1 MGASWTSVT
10 RRKGVEAV
18 IEYRGYEYEA
28 LTRPLYSFAE
38 ADRLAGMTRGTSSRW
53 LKGYKYW
60 YAPEERRAM
69 PPLTAGQEPHGAV
82 SFVDLVEVVAAGRL
96 RQKGFSLRRIR
107 QINEYCQ
114 LALKMDRPLVTETF
128 KTNGRDVFVKAES
141 GFLLDVLHQR
151 GTQAWDE
158 VLDPFLDTLDYED
171 EMARRWWP
179 KGKDEPIVVDPDYG
193 FGLPVVW
200 RSGVRTEIVAERSR
214 AGDSEQEIA
223 YDFGISPAE
232 VRAALR
238 YELPDAA

>member
-1 MGASWTSVT
+1 M
-10 RRKGVEAV
+10 
-18 IEYRGYEYEA
+18 IEYQRHDYER

-38 ADRLAGMTRGTSSRW
+38 ADRLARVTRGTSSRW

-60 YAPEERRAM
+60 YSPEERRAM
-69 PPLTAGQEPHGAV
+69 PPITPGHEPPGVV
-82 SFVDLVEVVAAGRL
+82 SFIDLIEVIAAGKL

-114 LALKMDRPLVTETF
+114 LALSMDRPLVTETF

-141 GFLLDVLHQR
+141 GFLLDVLHER

-171 EMARRWWP
+171 ETARRWWP
-179 KGKDEPIVVDPDYG
+179 SGKDEPIVVDPDYG

-200 RSGVRTEIVAERSR
+200 RSGVRTEIVAERFR
-214 AGDSEQEIA
+214 AGDTRQEIA
-223 YDFGISPAE
+223 YDFGISPGE
-232 VRAALR
+232 VEAALR

>member
-1 MGASWTSVT
+1 M
-10 RRKGVEAV
+10 
-18 IEYRGYEYEA
+18 IGYQSYDYERLA
-28 LTRPLYSFAE
+28 RPLYSFAE
-38 ADRLAGMTRGTSSRW
+38 ADRLSGVTRGTSSRW

-60 YAPEERRAM
+60 YAPEEQRAMQRAM
-69 PPLTAGQEPHGAV
+69 PPITSRHEPPGAV
-82 SFVDLVEVVAAGRL
+82 SFVDLVEVIAAGKL

-114 LALKMDRPLVTETF
+114 LALNTDRPLVTETF
-128 KTNGRDVFVKAES
+128 KTNGRDIFVKAES

-179 KGKDEPIVVDPDYG
+179 RGKGEPIVVDPDYG

-200 RSGVRTEIVAERSR
+200 RSGVRTEIVAERFR
-214 AGDSEQEIA
+214 AGDEQREIA
-223 YDFGISPAE
+223 YDFGISPEE

-238 YELPDAA
+238 YEMPDAA